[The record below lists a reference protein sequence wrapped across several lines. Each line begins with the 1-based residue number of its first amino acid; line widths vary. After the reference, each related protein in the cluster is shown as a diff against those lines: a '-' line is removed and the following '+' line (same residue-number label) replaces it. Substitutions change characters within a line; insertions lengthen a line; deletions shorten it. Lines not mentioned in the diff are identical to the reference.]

1 MQWPLTIWY
10 HPKPNREYYCEG
22 FVTRRLSD
30 MARHLQN
37 YGYYPRQ
44 RIEIRN
50 AQTDHLMG
58 STQIYD
64 AVRGGMN
71 GRVSERA

>member
-37 YGYYPRQ
+37 YGYYAHQ
-44 RIEIRN
+44 RIEVRN
-50 AQTDHLMG
+50 AATDKVMGQTW
-58 STQIYD
+58 IYD
-64 AVRGGMN
+64 ALRGVAN
-71 GRVSERA
+71 GRVRPRQ